1 MAGGWRLT
9 AVETVYDAIVIGGGP
24 AGATAALKMRREGLS
39 VLVLDR
45 AEHPRFHIGESM
57 LPRMMALMKELGLEE
72 RLAKVPQV
80 EKFGAEFAWAEE
92 PEKSMHFR
100 FDGGLPVGCT
110 YAFNIERSLMD
121 DMLLRAAQDEG
132 AVVREGVTVK
142 DVPVLRDGEVE
153 VETSAGRFKGKWL
166 VDASGQG
173 SFLGKLL
180 KTRRVIPN
188 HRKIAFFGHFRNVD
202 RKPMP
207 VGGYPTIVMYKEG
220 WFWMIPINSEVVSI
234 GMVMDAEAA
243 KKLPVKHD
251 QALRWALPRVPHIAR
266 QLRNSQY
273 PESNHI
279 LADFSYRCE
288 PFAGPGYFLVGDAAV
303 FVDPIFSTGACMAMM
318 GGVRV
323 AETVAK
329 LVRGAKNVEA
339 LRRSYC
345 GYVHNSSKHF
355 FSMIHMYH
363 QQNFREL
370 FMEGEGPLEV
380 HKAVISLLAGN
391 VFPPS
396 PPWCIRW
403 RMWYF
408 RACVWAQKHVAL
420 GPRRPTW
427 SIFDAPE
434 PGAPAP
440 MPGVEVKQRETAGA
454 V

>member
-1 MAGGWRLT
+1 M
-9 AVETVYDAIVIGGGP
+9 VYDAIVIGGGP
-24 AGATAALKMRREGLS
+24 AGSTAALKMRREGLS

-45 AEHPRFHIGESM
+45 AQHPRFHIGESM
-57 LPRMMALMKELGLEE
+57 LPRMMALIQELGLES
-72 RLAKVPQV
+72 RLSSIPQV
-80 EKFGAEFAWAEE
+80 EKWGAEFAWAEE

-100 FDGGLPVGCT
+100 FDGGLPGVGCT
-110 YAFNIERSLMD
+110 YAFNVERAVFD

-132 AVVREGVTVK
+132 AEVRENVTVK
-142 DVPVLRDGEVE
+142 DVPVLRDGDVE
-153 VETSAGRFKGKWL
+153 VETSAGRFKGRWL

-188 HRKIAFFGHFRNVD
+188 HRKIAFFGHFTGVT

-234 GMVMDAEAA
+234 GMVMDADEA

-251 QALRWALPRVPHIAR
+251 EALMWALRRVPHIAH
-266 QLRNSQY
+266 QIKNAQFPSD
-273 PESNHI
+273 NHI

-303 FVDPIFSTGACMAMM
+303 FVDPIFSTGATMAMM

-323 AETVAK
+323 AETIAK
-329 LVRGAKNVEA
+329 LVRGARNVER
-339 LRRSYC
+339 LRKDYC
-345 GYVHNSSKHF
+345 DYVHNSSKHF
-355 FSMIHMYH
+355 FNMIRMYH
-363 QQNFREL
+363 HQSFREL

-380 HKAVISLLAGN
+380 HRAVISLLAGN
-391 VFPPS
+391 VFPPA
-396 PPWCIRW
+396 PPWSIRW

-408 RACVWAQKHVAL
+408 QMCVWLQKRVELVPH
-420 GPRRPTW
+420 RPVW

-434 PGAPAP
+434 IMPAVDVKP
-440 MPGVEVKQRETAGA
+440 RATVGV
-454 V
+454 